1 MSVHVESECGDPV
14 RGAEAG
20 QRTGHQGRY
29 CSGGPRRRLFG
40 GGRSRCDYWLLQE
53 RRARE
58 AVAGEARLPD
68 GAVAWGA
75 AAAAAAGG
83 ERREGGYSSGR
94 SVPRGGPGGS
104 RETRQG
110 AIGRFALRDF
120 AQA

>member
-1 MSVHVESECGDPV
+1 M
-14 RGAEAG
+14 
-20 QRTGHQGRY
+20 
-29 CSGGPRRRLFG
+29 GGSRRRLFG

-83 ERREGGYSSGR
+83 ERRKGGTRVGEACHEAGR
-94 SVPRGGPGGS
+94 AGRIPG
-104 RETRQG
+104 
-110 AIGRFALRDF
+110 D
-120 AQA
+120 